1 MIWKETREMSR
12 KCWME
17 ESKKQEM
24 KQLYFYYIKI
34 NFSVI
39 LIENLTDKVNFH
51 FFSGN
56 FI

>member
-17 ESKKQEM
+17 KSKKQEM